1 MGSSGSGRF
10 TDYSGSKNTDG
21 TGGTGGVD
29 RCRQAVS
36 CVLEEVSQCDFY
48 TVNRAVPPVGTEVLL
63 AHDRR
68 LFAVMPDGTK
78 IGALPTAYNYLAAC
92 MRDGNT
98 YVGVVSRSGLLPI
111 PFVAVD
117 FTAQ

>member
-1 MGSSGSGRF
+1 M
-10 TDYSGSKNTDG
+10 
-21 TGGTGGVD
+21 
-29 RCRQAVS
+29 
-36 CVLEEVSQCDFY
+36 LEEVSQCDFY

>member
-10 TDYSGSKNTDG
+10 SDYSGSRNSDG
-21 TGGTGGVD
+21 SGGAGGVD
-29 RCRQAVS
+29 RCLQAFS
-36 CVLEEVSQCDFY
+36 CTLEEVALCDFFAA
-48 TVNRAVPPVGTEVLL
+48 NAAVPPIGTEVSI

-92 MRDGNT
+92 MRDEHT
-98 YVGVVSRSGLLPI
+98 YVGVVSQSGLQPV
-111 PFVAVD
+111 PHVSVD